1 MFKVDN
7 KDTRLINLDLSKA
20 KNKGPTKTSLAMQ
33 ICSKLCFYCPFYCL
47 FFFFWNFKSR
57 THEKKKMQLIQTKIP
72 FKYIRIHSSKNVYW
86 QHNRNL
92 QKKWNTT
99 GIIELTSHYN
109 VKGNCKIMSYEKCC
123 MQLCKP
129 YLFYISLYNR
139 LTHIA

>member
-47 FFFFWNFKSR
+47 FFFLKVQIENAWE
-57 THEKKKMQLIQTKIP
+57 EKDATNSNENT

>member
-47 FFFFWNFKSR
+47 FFFLKVQIENAWE
-57 THEKKKMQLIQTKIP
+57 EKDATNSNKNT

-123 MQLCKP
+123 MQLCKS

>member
-47 FFFFWNFKSR
+47 FFFLKVQIENAWE
-57 THEKKKMQLIQTKIP
+57 EKDATNSNENT

-109 VKGNCKIMSYEKCC
+109 VKGNCKIVSYEKCC

>member
-47 FFFFWNFKSR
+47 FFFLKVQIDNAWE
-57 THEKKKMQLIQTKIP
+57 EKDATNSNKNT

>member
-47 FFFFWNFKSR
+47 FFFLKVQIENAWE
-57 THEKKKMQLIQTKIP
+57 EKDATNSNKNT

>member
-47 FFFFWNFKSR
+47 FFFLKVQIENAWEEKDA
-57 THEKKKMQLIQTKIP
+57 THSNKNT